1 MLYQPEGF
9 EPLTSEPWVEEDIG
23 EAIRTIVADAD
34 AAFDVDSL
42 WPANEWDAW
51 QMPVP
56 LTELYCGAAGVIWAL
71 GSLGRRGHA
80 ESRIDLAEAAL
91 RTLEHWREKPDGMGG
106 MIELPP
112 EHEAALLAGESG
124 ILTVAWQLEPDSLLA
139 DRLHVRVREN
149 LSNETNEVMWG
160 IPGTLLAAHAMLEAT
175 SEERWAEAWRESANV
190 LLARRRADGLWTQYL
205 NGKTDRGLGP
215 VHGLVGTTHAL
226 LRGRDLLPDAQ
237 IEALERETNQV
248 LTRTAVLEAGLAN
261 WPTSDGRDLVPRDG
275 RIRLQW
281 CHGAPGIV
289 IGAGDY
295 LTEDLLLAAAELIW
309 RAGPHDLERGPGIC
323 HGTAGNGYA
332 LLKVFERTGD
342 ERWLARARSFCVHAL
357 EQVERLRAE
366 RGRGRY
372 SLWTGDLGIAL
383 HAAACLEARAGYPIT
398 DGWDS

>member
-1 MLYQPEGF
+1 VLYQPEGF

-23 EAIRTIVADAD
+23 EAIRAIVADTD

-80 ESRIDLAEAAL
+80 ESRIDLAKAAL
-91 RTLEHWREKPDGMGG
+91 RTLEHWREEPDGMGG

-160 IPGTLLAAHAMLEAT
+160 IPGTLLAAHALLEAT
-175 SEERWAEAWRESANV
+175 SEERWAKAWRESADV
-190 LLARRRADGLWTQYL
+190 LLARRQTDGLWTQHL

-215 VHGLVGTTHAL
+215 AHGLVGCVQAVL
-226 LRGRDLLPDAQ
+226 QGRGLLPDAQ

-248 LTRTAVLEAGLAN
+248 LARTAVLEAGLAN
-261 WPTSDGRDLVPRDG
+261 WPTSDGRDLLLRDG

-289 IGAGDY
+289 IAAGSY
-295 LTEDLLLAAAELIW
+295 LDEDLLLAAAELIW
-309 RAGPHDLERGPGIC
+309 RAGPHHLERGPGIC

-332 LLKVFERTGD
+332 LLKTFERTGD
-342 ERWLARARSFCVHAL
+342 ELWLLRARRYCVHAL
-357 EQVERLRAE
+357 EQVERLRAK

-372 SLWTGDLGIAL
+372 SLLTGDLGVAL
-383 HAAACLEARAGYPIT
+383 FAASCLEARAEYPIL
-398 DGWDS
+398 DGWD